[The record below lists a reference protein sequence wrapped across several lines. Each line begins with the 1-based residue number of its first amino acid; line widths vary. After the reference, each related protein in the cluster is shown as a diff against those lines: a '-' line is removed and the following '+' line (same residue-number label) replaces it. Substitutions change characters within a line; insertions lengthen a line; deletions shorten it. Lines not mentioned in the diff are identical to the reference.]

1 MPYGADPEQ
10 RWAVLPHREIGM
22 GRFKIAVLPG
32 DGIGPE
38 VCAEGVKALRAV
50 GKRFGHT
57 FEMEEAL
64 VGGAAIDKQGVAI
77 LPETLAMCKRS
88 DALLF
93 GAVGGPKWDDPR
105 AKVRPEQGLF
115 ALRKGL
121 GLFANIRPV
130 KLHPLMV
137 DASTL
142 KREVLEGTDMIVVRE
157 LTGGLYFGRPQRRWE
172 SAQGRQAV
180 DTMRYSEREVRRV
193 LEVGFK
199 LARERRKRLTSV
211 DKANVLDTSRMW
223 REIAVEMGKEN
234 LDIELD
240 HLLVDSCAMHLIR
253 RPASF
258 DVIVT
263 ENMFGDILTDEASML
278 AGSMGM
284 LPSAS
289 MGRVRA
295 DGTGMGLYEPIHGTA
310 PDIAGQGKA
319 NPLAMILSTA
329 MLLRLSLG
337 LAAEAD
343 AVEAA
348 VNAAL
353 EQGLR
358 TPDIAPQGTRTVSTP
373 VMGDAVAAA
382 LAQR

>member
-1 MPYGADPEQ
+1 
-10 RWAVLPHREIGM
+10 V
-22 GRFKIAVLPG
+22 RFKIAVLPG

-38 VCAEGVKALRAV
+38 VCAEGTKVLRAV
-50 GKRFGHT
+50 EKRFGHR
-57 FEMEEAL
+57 FEMTEGLA
-64 VGGAAIDKQGVAI
+64 GGAAIDKQGVA
-77 LPETLAMCKRS
+77 LTPETLEMCKRS

-115 ALRKGL
+115 VLRRGL

-130 KLHPLMV
+130 KVHPLLI
-137 DASTL
+137 DCSTI

-157 LTGGLYFGRPQRRWE
+157 LTGGLYFGKPQRRWE
-172 SAQGRQAV
+172 SAAGRQAV
-180 DTMRYSEREVRRV
+180 DTMRYSESEVRRV
-193 LEVGFK
+193 LQVGFD
-199 LARERRKRLTSV
+199 LARGRRKRLTSV

-223 REIAVEMGKEN
+223 REIAVEMGKQN
-234 LDIELD
+234 PDIELD
-240 HLLVDSCAMHLIR
+240 HILVDSCAMHLIR

-289 MGRVRA
+289 IGKMRPN
-295 DGTGMGLYEPIHGTA
+295 GTGYGLYEPIHGTA

-319 NPLAMILSTA
+319 NPIAMVLSSA

-337 LAAEAD
+337 LNAEAD

-348 VNAAL
+348 VDAVLQSN
-353 EQGLR
+353 LR
-358 TPDIAPQGTRTVSTP
+358 TPDLAQEGTKLVSTSQ
-373 VMGDAVAAA
+373 MGDAIAAA
-382 LAQR
+382 VAG